1 MLDIKSKI
9 VLKILNKE
17 CPNGAFKI
25 VDSSDII
32 SSMPNKYKVDFEG
45 LKHILIYLERQDCI
59 SIRYDDDSVY
69 CLAVLP
75 YGYELCET
83 AQQKEKLPKRKL
95 PLYVIYIIIFTLCFL
110 GGLIGS
116 LIANLINLP

>member
-17 CPNGAFKI
+17 CPNGAYKI
-25 VDSSDII
+25 VDASDII
-32 SSMPNKYKVDFEG
+32 FAMPNKYKVDSEG

-59 SIRYDDDSVY
+59 SIKYDDENIY

-75 YGYELCET
+75 YGYEICENS
-83 AQQKEKLPKRKL
+83 QQKEKASKKKL
-95 PLYVIYIIIFTLCFL
+95 PLYAIFLICFLLCFVATL
-110 GGLIGS
+110 LAGIT
-116 LIANLINLP
+116 IKFIPIP